1 MSSTKYEIRLLRLAE
16 EDLTEII
23 LYVAAE
29 RPSAALNLTNRFDKR
44 LKSLA
49 DNPRLGSVPHEVS
62 LRKLDYRY
70 LVVDDYLI
78 FYTVEEKIVYIHRIV
93 HGARNYTNLL

>member
-1 MSSTKYEIRLLRLAE
+1 MSSTKYEVRLLRLAE

-23 LYVAAE
+23 QYVAAD
-29 RPSAALNLTNRFDKR
+29 RPSAALNLTNRFDIR
-44 LKSLA
+44 LKSLV

-70 LVVDDYLI
+70 LVVDNYLI
-78 FYTVEEKIVYIHRIV
+78 FYTVEGKIVYIHRIV
-93 HGARNYTNLL
+93 HGARSYTNLL